1 MATST
6 RTVRPRMSID
16 RPARRVVAA
25 LVLAVALAGCG
36 REPGGSGIEAPEPY
50 AITHVTPATEL
61 FVEFPPL
68 VAGDQSTFA
77 AHLTRLDTY
86 KPVTEG
92 TVDVVLSG
100 GGAPTERFRIRAPR
114 APGIFAPTVVP
125 RATGERR
132 LSLVLAAPGLNVTH
146 DLGVVPVFAN
156 AQLAA
161 TAKRDAAPEGEI
173 GFLKEQ
179 QWTADF
185 AVAPV
190 RSDTVRESVRAPATI
205 RPSADGSFVVTAPT
219 PGQVRA
225 SGGFPTLGREVVRGQ
240 TLAMLVPRL
249 GEGVDVA
256 SLRAEIAEAQA
267 EASLASTE
275 AARMRRLFAQ
285 QAVAR
290 RRVEEVQAAQR
301 IAQAR
306 LSAAQQRL
314 SSLGGGAGG
323 IPLRAPMTG
332 RLAQVH
338 VANGAAVAEGD
349 PLFHIVDARE
359 LWLEAHVSEAD
370 AARLE
375 RPDGASFE
383 LPGLTAPVE
392 IIDGRNGRLV
402 GAGRV
407 IDPARRTVPVVFAMT
422 DPPASIALNQTV
434 QAQVY
439 TGRRRPAFTVPVT
452 ALIDD
457 GGQRVAY
464 VMRGGESFSRVPV
477 KVGLRDGD
485 RVEILEGLRPGD
497 RVVTRGAMQIRL
509 AAATP
514 EAMGHGHAH

>member
-1 MATST
+1 
-6 RTVRPRMSID
+6 MSID
-16 RPARRVVAA
+16 RPARRVIAA
-25 LVLAVALAGCG
+25 LMLAAAVAGCS
-36 REPGGSGIEAPEPY
+36 REPGSAGPAEPEPY
-50 AITHVTPATEL
+50 AITHVTPVSEL

-68 VAGDQSTFA
+68 VAGEQSTFA
-77 AHLTRLDTY
+77 AHLTRLDSY
-86 KPVTEG
+86 KPVTAG

-132 LSLVLAAPGLNVTH
+132 LSLVLVAPGLNATH

-156 AQLAA
+156 TQAA
-161 TAKRDAAPEGEI
+161 VAANRDAAPEGEI

-179 QWTADF
+179 QWTTDF
-185 AVAPV
+185 GVGPV

-205 RPSADGSFVVTAPT
+205 RPSADGSFIVTAPA

-225 SGGFPTLGREVVRGQ
+225 SGTFPTLGREVVRGQ
-240 TLAMLVPRL
+240 ALAMLVPRL

-256 SLRAEIAEAQA
+256 SLRSEVAEAQA

-275 AARMRRLFAQ
+275 VSRMRRLFGQ

-290 RRVEEVQAAQR
+290 RRLDEAQAAQR
-301 IAQAR
+301 VAQAR

-314 SSLGGGAGG
+314 SQLGGGAGG
-323 IPLRAPMTG
+323 IELRAPMTG

-375 RPDGASFE
+375 RPNGAAFE

-392 IIDGRNGRLV
+392 IVDGRNGRLV

-407 IDPARRTVPVVFAMT
+407 IDPERRTVPVVFAMSN
-422 DPPASIALNQTV
+422 PPANIALNQTV

-439 TGRRRPAFTVPVT
+439 TGRTRLALTVPVT

-464 VMRGGESFSRVPV
+464 VMRGGESFSRIPV

-485 RVEILEGLRPGD
+485 RIEILEGLKPGD

>member
-1 MATST
+1 MTIRT
-6 RTVRPRMSID
+6 RKAQPRMSID
-16 RPARRVVAA
+16 RPVRRVAAA
-25 LVLAVALAGCG
+25 LVLAIALAGCG
-36 REPGGSGIEAPEPY
+36 RESGTDAAAAPEPY
-50 AITHVTPATEL
+50 AITHVTRATEL

-68 VAGDQSTFA
+68 VAGGQSTFA
-77 AHLTRLDTY
+77 AHLTRLDTF

-92 TVDVVLSG
+92 TVDIVLSG

-114 APGIFAPTVVP
+114 LPGIFAPTVVP
-125 RATGERR
+125 RASGQRR
-132 LSLVLAAPGLNVTH
+132 LSLVLAAPGLNATH
-146 DLGVVPVFAN
+146 DLGIIPVFAN
-156 AQLAA
+156 AQAAA
-161 TAKRDAAPEGEI
+161 TAARDAGPEGEI

-179 QWTADF
+179 QWTTDF

-190 RSDTVRESVRAPATI
+190 RAGTVRESVRAPATI
-205 RPSADGSFVVTAPT
+205 RPSADGSFVVTAPA

-225 SGGFPTLGREVVRGQ
+225 SGAFPTLGREVVRGQ

-249 GEGVDVA
+249 GEGIDIA
-256 SLRAEIAEAQA
+256 LLRADIAEAQA
-267 EASLASTE
+267 EAALAVTE
-275 AARMRRLFAQ
+275 VARMRRLFSQ

-290 RRVEEVQAAQR
+290 RRVDEAQAAQR

-314 SSLGGGAGG
+314 AQLGGGTGG
-323 IPLRAPMTG
+323 IALRAPMTG

-349 PLFHIVDARE
+349 ALFHIVDARE

-375 RPDGASFE
+375 RPDGVSFE
-383 LPGLTAPVE
+383 LPGLGASVE
-392 IIDGRNGRLV
+392 IVDGRNGRLV

-407 IDPARRTVPVVFAMT
+407 VDPERRTVPVVFAMS
-422 DPPASIALNQTV
+422 DPLPNIALNQTV
-434 QAQVY
+434 QAHVL
-439 TGRRRPAFTVPVT
+439 TGRTRPALTVPVT

-457 GGQRVAY
+457 GAQRVAY
-464 VMRGGESFSRVPV
+464 VMRGGESFSRVAV

-485 RVEILEGLRPGD
+485 RVEILDGLKPGD

>member
-1 MATST
+1 
-6 RTVRPRMSID
+6 MSID
-16 RPARRVVAA
+16 RSVRRRCAA
-25 LVLAVALAGCG
+25 LVLVAALSGCDRGRHAVGDA
-36 REPGGSGIEAPEPY
+36 APAPY
-50 AITHVTPATEL
+50 AITQVTPATEL

-68 VAGDQSTFA
+68 VAGQQSTFA

-132 LSLVLAAPGLNVTH
+132 LSLVLAGPGLSATH
-146 DLGVVPVFAN
+146 DLGAVAVFAD
-156 AQLAA
+156 AQAA
-161 TAKRDAAPEGEI
+161 AAAKRDAAPEGEI

-179 QWTADF
+179 QWTTDF
-185 AVAPV
+185 AVAPA
-190 RSDTVRESVRAPATI
+190 RNDTVRESVRAPATI
-205 RPSADGSFVVTAPT
+205 RPSADGSFVVTAPA

-225 SGGFPTLGREVVRGQ
+225 SGAFPVLGGQVVRGR

-256 SLRAEIAEAQA
+256 SLRAELAEAQA
-267 EASLASTE
+267 GASLAATD
-275 AARMRRLFAQ
+275 AARMRRLFGQ

-290 RRVEEVQAAQR
+290 RRVDEAQAAQR
-301 IAQAR
+301 IAEAR
-306 LSAAQQRL
+306 LAAARQRL
-314 SSLGGGAGG
+314 EPLGGGAGG
-323 IPLRAPMTG
+323 IALRAPITG

-338 VANGAAVAEGD
+338 AANGAAVEAGD

-359 LWLEAHVSEAD
+359 LWLEAHVAEAD

-375 RPDGASFE
+375 RPNGASFE

-392 IIDGRNGRLV
+392 IVDGRNGRLV
-402 GAGRV
+402 GAGRL
-407 IDPARRTVPVVFAMT
+407 IDPERRTVPVVFAMT
-422 DPPASIALNQTV
+422 DPPAKIALNQTV
-434 QAQVY
+434 QAQVF
-439 TGRRRPAFTVPVT
+439 TGRTRPALTVPVT

-485 RVEILEGLRPGD
+485 RVEILEGLKPGD
-497 RVVTRGAMQIRL
+497 RVVTRGAVQVRL

-514 EAMGHGHAH
+514 EAMGPGHAH

>member
-1 MATST
+1 
-6 RTVRPRMSID
+6 MSID
-16 RPARRVVAA
+16 RSVRRRCAA
-25 LVLAVALAGCG
+25 LVLIAALGGCDRERDAVGDAG
-36 REPGGSGIEAPEPY
+36 PEPY

-68 VAGDQSTFA
+68 VAGRQSTFA
-77 AHLTRLDTY
+77 AHLTRLDSY
-86 KPVTEG
+86 RPVTQG

-132 LSLVLAAPGLNVTH
+132 LSLVLAAPGLNATH
-146 DLGVVPVFAN
+146 DLGVVPVFAH
-156 AQLAA
+156 AQAAA
-161 TAKRDAAPEGEI
+161 TAKRDPAPEGEI

-179 QWTADF
+179 QWTTDF
-185 AVAPV
+185 AVAPA
-190 RSDTVRESVRAPATI
+190 RNDTVRESVRAPATI
-205 RPSADGSFVVTAPT
+205 RPSADGSFVVTAPA

-225 SGGFPTLGREVVRGQ
+225 SGAFPVLGGQVVRGR

-256 SLRAEIAEAQA
+256 SLRAELAEAQA
-267 EASLASTE
+267 GASLAATD
-275 AARMRRLFAQ
+275 AARMRRLFGQ

-290 RRVEEVQAAQR
+290 RRVDEAQAAQR
-301 IAQAR
+301 IAEAR
-306 LSAAQQRL
+306 LAAARQRL
-314 SSLGGGAGG
+314 EPLGGGAGG
-323 IPLRAPMTG
+323 IALRAPITG

-338 VANGAAVAEGD
+338 AANGAAVEAGD

-359 LWLEAHVSEAD
+359 LWLEAHVAEAD

-375 RPDGASFE
+375 RPNGASFE

-392 IIDGRNGRLV
+392 IVDGRNGRLV
-402 GAGRV
+402 GAGRL
-407 IDPARRTVPVVFAMT
+407 IDPERRTVPVVFAMT
-422 DPPASIALNQTV
+422 DPPAKIALNQSV
-434 QAQVY
+434 QAQVF
-439 TGRRRPAFTVPVT
+439 TGRTRPALTVPVT

-485 RVEILEGLRPGD
+485 RVEILEGLKPGD
-497 RVVTRGAMQIRL
+497 RVVTRGAVQVRL

>member
-1 MATST
+1 MTID
-6 RTVRPRMSID
+6 RVVRP
-16 RPARRVVAA
+16 
-25 LVLAVALAGCG
+25 ALAAAVVMLALSGCK
-36 REPGGSGIEAPEPY
+36 RTSDAAAQAAPEPY
-50 AITHVTPATEL
+50 AITHVTRATEL

-68 VAGDQSTFA
+68 VAGEQSTFA

-86 KPVTEG
+86 KPVATG

-132 LSLVLAAPGLNVTH
+132 LSLVLASPGLSATH
-146 DLGVVPVFAN
+146 DLGTIPVFPDAR
-156 AQLAA
+156 AA
-161 TAKRDAAPEGEI
+161 AAAPRTPDPEGEI
-173 GFLKEQ
+173 GLLKEQ
-179 QWTADF
+179 QWTTDF
-185 AVAPV
+185 AVAPA
-190 RSDTVRESVRAPATI
+190 RSETVRESVRAPATV
-205 RPSADGSFVVTAPT
+205 RPSADGSFIVAAPA

-225 SGGFPTLGREVVRGQ
+225 SGAFPALGAEVVRGQ
-240 TLAMLVPRL
+240 TLAMLAPRL

-256 SLRAEIAEAQA
+256 SLRADVAEAQA
-267 EASLASTE
+267 EASLASTDV
-275 AARMRRLFAQ
+275 ARMRRLYAQ
-285 QAVAR
+285 QAVAK
-290 RRVEEVQAAQR
+290 RRVDEAQAAER

-306 LSAAQQRL
+306 LEAARQRVAP
-314 SSLGGGAGG
+314 LGGGVAG
-323 IPLRAPMTG
+323 IALRAPMSG

-338 VANGAAVAEGD
+338 VANGAAVGEGD
-349 PLFHIVDARE
+349 PLFHIVDASE

-383 LPGLTAPVE
+383 VPGLTAPVE
-392 IIDGRNGRLV
+392 IRAGRNGRLV
-402 GAGRV
+402 GAGRM
-407 IDPARRTVPVVFAMT
+407 IDAQTRTVPVVFAMS
-422 DPPASIALNQTV
+422 DPPANIALNQNV

-439 TGRRRPAFTVPVT
+439 TGRTRPALTVPAS

-464 VMRGGESFSRVPV
+464 VMRGGESFSRAAV

-485 RVEILEGLRPGD
+485 RVEIVEGLKAGD

>member
-1 MATST
+1 MRT
-6 RTVRPRMSID
+6 RTARLRMSID
-16 RPARRVVAA
+16 RPACHRVAA
-25 LVLAVALAGCG
+25 LVLAVALAGCA
-36 REPGGSGIEAPEPY
+36 REPDAAGAAAPEPY
-50 AITHVTPATEL
+50 AITHVAPATEL

-68 VAGDQSTFA
+68 IAGEQSTFA
-77 AHLTRLDTY
+77 THLTRLDTY
-86 KPVTEG
+86 QPVTEG

-114 APGIFAPTVVP
+114 RPGLFAPTVVP
-125 RATGERR
+125 RATGTRR
-132 LSLVLAAPGLNVTH
+132 LSVVLAAPGLSATH
-146 DLGVVPVFAN
+146 DLGHIRVFADER
-156 AQLAA
+156 AAA
-161 TAKRDAAPEGEI
+161 TAKREAAPEGEI
-173 GFLKEQ
+173 GFPKEQ
-179 QWTADF
+179 QWRTDF

-190 RSDTVRESVRAPATI
+190 HAGTVRESVRAPATL

-219 PGQVRA
+219 SGQVRA
-225 SGGFPTLGREVVRGQ
+225 SGAFPTLGREVARGQ

-256 SLRAEIAEAQA
+256 SLRAGIAEAQA
-267 EASLASTE
+267 EASLASAE
-275 AARMRRLFAQ
+275 AARMRRLFDQ

-290 RRVEEVQAAQR
+290 RRVDEAQAAQR

-314 SSLGGGAGG
+314 SPLGGGAGG
-323 IPLRAPMTG
+323 IPLRAPMRG

-338 VANGAAVAEGD
+338 VANGAAVEQGD
-349 PLFHIVDARE
+349 PLFHIIDERE

-370 AARLE
+370 AARLD

-383 LPGLTAPVE
+383 LPGLAAPVE
-392 IIDGRNGRLV
+392 IIHGRNGRLV

-407 IDPARRTVPVVFAMT
+407 IDPARRTVPVVFALT
-422 DPPASIALNQTV
+422 DPPSNIVLNQTV
-434 QAQVY
+434 QARVY
-439 TGRRRPAFTVPVT
+439 TGRRRPALTVPAT

-457 GGQRVAY
+457 GGQRIAY

-477 KVGLRDGD
+477 KVGVRDGD
-485 RVEILEGLRPGD
+485 RIEVLEGLGPGD